1 MSSIWTTLLLWLAT
15 LSVLVVA
22 GVPANAVVRTRNSPG
37 TSDTDTLDVVGR
49 ALQLAR
55 LRTRDSKYS
64 MNRTSLARSW
74 VGATLFK
81 YGGESSNE
89 TTVNSHNISSEI
101 SADIEIICTTCYVTG
116 SVTADLTLTG
126 DFNFTEVVDGVETEF
141 EAYIEEVAQDIRQEI
156 TTFNATNLSA
166 WPALD
171 VELDLDNVTGLPGAS
186 IHFEFD
192 DLELYLELDIK
203 LSAGATYTLNLYT
216 SETPGGISVPG
227 VTIGAVFSV
236 DLILIAD
243 AEIDIGSGI
252 HIKLDDGLAFDLEMF
267 NSNVSTVTIPGG
279 AYEFLNVTISGEG
292 SIQAL
297 LSLKASLGVDVNLP
311 DTPTYDLFSAG
322 IETDVFAY
330 VADFLIQV
338 NGSTAATDNGDCE
351 LAAVAEYTVAVGAAA
366 GATLAIHSY
375 SWGPS
380 PNTTI
385 PVWYTTLASLC
396 ATTKTVTSTA
406 ASVITARAELGQ
418 RDDSSLTTTTL
429 TTTYQIVNCV
439 SPGLINCPINLQ
451 NTTIYSAVVTSV
463 LAVESG
469 STVTLPT
476 NGVSALVTGIPFGS
490 KSQRLDAI
498 SGTPTSYVPP
508 PPPPP
513 PPTSTAAM
521 ASATST
527 GNTAGNGSGSNGKTS
542 GSNDKLIIGLSVG
555 LGVPFLAAIL
565 AGLWYIIR
573 HHRKYSEV
581 AQRDNVTQSQ
591 DLREQ
596 SPVSPGMTQ
605 KAPLVA
611 VEQSD

>member
-1 MSSIWTTLLLWLAT
+1 MTDLPLIWKCSIAMCQ
-15 LSVLVVA
+15 
-22 GVPANAVVRTRNSPG
+22 P
-37 TSDTDTLDVVGR
+37 
-49 ALQLAR
+49 LQCKFFP
-55 LRTRDSKYS
+55 LRTR
-64 MNRTSLARSW
+64 
-74 VGATLFK
+74 
-81 YGGESSNE
+81 
-89 TTVNSHNISSEI
+89 
-101 SADIEIICTTCYVTG
+101 CTPF
-116 SVTADLTLTG
+116 LTHCH
-126 DFNFTEVVDGVETEF
+126 
-141 EAYIEEVAQDIRQEI
+141 
-156 TTFNATNLSA
+156 S
-166 WPALD
+166 
-171 VELDLDNVTGLPGAS
+171 
-186 IHFEFD
+186 
-192 DLELYLELDIK
+192 
-203 LSAGATYTLNLYT
+203 
-216 SETPGGISVPG
+216 
-227 VTIGAVFSV
+227 
-236 DLILIAD
+236 
-243 AEIDIGSGI
+243 
-252 HIKLDDGLAFDLEMF
+252 
-267 NSNVSTVTIPGG
+267 PGG

-451 NTTIYSAVVTSV
+451 NTTLYSAVVTSV

-565 AGLWYIIR
+565 AGLW
-573 HHRKYSEV
+573 
-581 AQRDNVTQSQ
+581 
-591 DLREQ
+591 
-596 SPVSPGMTQ
+596 
-605 KAPLVA
+605 
-611 VEQSD
+611 